1 MSKHKFY
8 LSDQNP
14 HKRASQITKRCSKLT
29 MVYLILLIGKLVNI
43 HMYYAPTNGNNQIK
57 HANKTYFQQKEINF
71 STEICPRK

>member
-1 MSKHKFY
+1 
-8 LSDQNP
+8 
-14 HKRASQITKRCSKLT
+14 

-71 STEICPRK
+71 STEICPRKWHIH